1 VRPLQLQP
9 WTPLRPCPLRP
20 APTSLPPAAPSPG
33 RPLPSCPAPAPPCG
47 PVAVRWVSSSR
58 GMRLQS
64 RDGPLRRWPLRSAL
78 AEERGERRRGGG
90 ERSARTGATGA
101 GQRVDALPWVVSSVC
116 RYERLLLV
124 TRRSRKKGGDRRAS
138 CADADADLAPPPFPL
153 PHPLAPWTEQQ
164 AQQHTHTSH
173 VDPSHLGPQH
183 PGPSSLHPLI
193 SSLPSPPPPSN
204 VTRPPS
210 HCRPAPRSAARRAMP
225 AAPSPRSA
233 GAARPAASSS
243 PALRTTPTSPRPPRR
258 TWQSTSQSSRSSS
271 PSPRSACACASLFL
285 LVLVAHARPELT
297 LASPPA
303 GSSTRSSTSSTAA
316 SPPRATRSYVHSP
329 PRLLL
334 KRDAAR

>member
-1 VRPLQLQP
+1 MRPLQLQP

-47 PVAVRWVSSSR
+47 PVAGRWVSSSR
-58 GMRLQS
+58 EMRVQS

-90 ERSARTGATGA
+90 DWGGT
-101 GQRVDALPWVVSSVC
+101 
-116 RYERLLLV
+116 
-124 TRRSRKKGGDRRAS
+124 KGGRTAMGCIERVSVRETAAGDEEEQEEGRRPTTLLRRRRRRPRSSSSLSPSPARSLDRAAS
-138 CADADADLAPPPFPL
+138 TAAHSHQPCRSLAPRTSTPRSVLPPS
-153 PHPLAPWTEQQ
+153 PH
-164 AQQHTHTSH
+164 
-173 VDPSHLGPQH
+173 
-183 PGPSSLHPLI
+183 LI
-193 SSLPSPPPPSN
+193 SPISPPPLTSL
-204 VTRPPS
+204 
-210 HCRPAPRSAARRAMP
+210 
-225 AAPSPRSA
+225 
-233 GAARPAASSS
+233 
-243 PALRTTPTSPRPPRR
+243 ALRTTPTSPRPPRR

>member
-1 VRPLQLQP
+1 
-9 WTPLRPCPLRP
+9 
-20 APTSLPPAAPSPG
+20 
-33 RPLPSCPAPAPPCG
+33 
-47 PVAVRWVSSSR
+47 
-58 GMRLQS
+58 M
-64 RDGPLRRWPLRSAL
+64 
-78 AEERGERRRGGG
+78 
-90 ERSARTGATGA
+90 
-101 GQRVDALPWVVSSVC
+101 C

-138 CADADADLAPPPFPL
+138 CADADADLAPPSPLSPL
-153 PHPLAPWTEQQ
+153 PARSLDRAASTAAHSHQPCRSLAPR
-164 AQQHTHTSH
+164 TSTPRS
-173 VDPSHLGPQH
+173 VLPPSPH
-183 PGPSSLHPLI
+183 LI
-193 SSLPSPPPPSN
+193 SPISPSPN
-204 VTRPPS
+204 VTRSPS
-210 HCRPAPRSAARRAMP
+210 HYRPAPRSAARRAMP

>member
-1 VRPLQLQP
+1 MAGALGGAAFLAPAFGGALTLAGCEASSSARRRSRSALRAAGDESEVSCEETGRCCRASERGVRERERGTHRVRPLQLQP

-64 RDGPLRRWPLRSAL
+64 RDAPLRRWPLRSAL
-78 AEERGERRRGGG
+78 AEERGERRRRGGG

-193 SSLPSPPPPSN
+193 SSPPSPPP
-204 VTRPPS
+204 
-210 HCRPAPRSAARRAMP
+210 
-225 AAPSPRSA
+225 
-233 GAARPAASSS
+233 
-243 PALRTTPTSPRPPRR
+243 L
-258 TWQSTSQSSRSSS
+258 
-271 PSPRSACACASLFL
+271 
-285 LVLVAHARPELT
+285 
-297 LASPPA
+297 
-303 GSSTRSSTSSTAA
+303 
-316 SPPRATRSYVHSP
+316 
-329 PRLLL
+329 
-334 KRDAAR
+334 